1 MADPQS
7 LIPEVVDED
16 VEWIRGVMNLR
27 EFDQSRQE
35 FLRARKTLDVSACPG
50 SGKTTLI
57 VAKLAI
63 MARKWPHRTKGICVL
78 SHTNAAREEIQ
89 RRLRGTVVGQQ
100 LLSYPH
106 FIDTIHGFVNRFL
119 ALPWLNSNGF
129 PSATVDDDVATAY
142 RRRAIGEPD
151 YRTVQAFLDKKHS
164 GFDKI
169 RVCDRNLCFD
179 IGKPFPAG
187 PNTPTHGLAK
197 QAIEAAAHAGYF
209 CYDEMF
215 VWANALLEDCPAV
228 STLLQHRFPLV
239 IVDEMQD
246 TTELQVGILD
256 SVFPRSGSGVALQRV
271 GDPNQA
277 IFDGARAGTAV
288 RGAFPDPATCLKIP
302 NSFRF
307 GPSIA
312 ALASP
317 FAVEAAGP
325 VGLQGVGPRVVADAP
340 ECCSN
345 AVFIFP
351 DAEAQGVLDVYG
363 QHVLSS
369 FSDRSL
375 GKGVVAAVGAVH
387 RDASEVAAGHAHFP
401 KTVPHY
407 WSGYT
412 AESARREPHPRTL
425 VQYVRVAQALVRDG
439 RDLSPGVEK
448 IASGLVRLAR
458 HAGGAELL
466 GRRAPKHRALIEA
479 LATNAEAAAA
489 YRRLLRAF
497 LIDWETHTPAS
508 WGQRQADILVV
519 AAGLSTSGTT
529 PNPENS
535 FLRWDKQDPSLAV
548 PAATTRLDAGPNVY
562 RVEDGAG
569 RRVEIHLGSIHSV
582 KGQTH
587 LATMLL
593 STYWHDHSA
602 KKMLPWLLG
611 EKVNLNG
618 AGARDRARLQ
628 QTYVA
633 TTRPSHLVCL
643 AVPRSVLRD
652 EVEMDRHAATLRSR
666 GWAVA
671 EVIDGAAHWLYPVIE
686 KGQ

>member
-1 MADPQS
+1 MAEPQS
-7 LIPEVVDED
+7 LIPDVVKED
-16 VEWIRGVMNLR
+16 VEWISGVMNLR

-35 FLRARKTLDVSACPG
+35 FLRARTTLDVSACPG

-129 PSATVDDDVATAY
+129 PSATVDDDVTTAC
-142 RRRAIGEPD
+142 RRRAIGEHN
-151 YRTVQAFLDKKHS
+151 YHTVQAFLDKKHS

-169 RVCDRNLCFD
+169 RVCDRNLRFD

-187 PNTPTHGLAK
+187 PNATTYGLAK
-197 QAIEAAAHAGYF
+197 QAVEAAAHAGYF

-215 VWANALLEDCPAV
+215 VWAHALLEDCPAV
-228 STLLQHRFPLV
+228 PTLLQRRFPLV

-246 TTELQVGILD
+246 TSELQVGILD
-256 SVFPRSGSGVALQRV
+256 SVFPRSGSEVALQRV

-277 IFDGARAGTAV
+277 IFESDRAGTAV
-288 RGAFPDPATCLKIP
+288 SGAFPDPATCLKIP

-307 GPSIA
+307 GSSIA

-317 FAVEAAGP
+317 FAVEAADP
-325 VGLQGVGPRVVADAP
+325 NGLQGLGPRVVGDAP

-345 AVFIFP
+345 AVFIFS
-351 DAEAQGVLDVYG
+351 DANVQGVLGVYG
-363 QHVLSS
+363 QHVLST
-369 FSDRSL
+369 FSDEALAL
-375 GKGVVAAVGAVH
+375 GDVAAVGAVH
-387 RDASEVAAGHAHFP
+387 RDAPDVSAGHTHFP

-412 AESARREPHPRTL
+412 AEVARREPHPRTL
-425 VQYVRVAQALVRDG
+425 IQYVRVAQALVRDG

-458 HAGGAELL
+458 HAGGTELL
-466 GRRAPKHRALIEA
+466 GRRAPKHRALVEA
-479 LATNAEAAAA
+479 LATNVEAAAA

-497 LIDWETHTPAS
+497 LIDWETQTPAS
-508 WGQRQADILVV
+508 WVQRRADILVV

-535 FLRWDKQDPSLAV
+535 FLRWDEQDPSLAV
-548 PAATTRLDAGPNVY
+548 PAAASPLDAGLNVY
-562 RVEDGAG
+562 RVGDASG
-569 RRVEIHLGSIHSV
+569 RSVDIRLGSVHSM

-593 STYWHDHSA
+593 STHWHDHSA

-618 AGARDRARLQ
+618 AGARDRVRLQ
-628 QTYVA
+628 QAYVA
-633 TTRPSHLVCL
+633 MTRPSHLLCC
-643 AVPRSVLRD
+643 AIPKSVLGD
-652 EVEMDRHAATLRSR
+652 EVAMGKQAATLRSR

-671 EVIDGAAHWLYPVIE
+671 EVIDETARWLT
-686 KGQ
+686 